1 MSYFNR
7 LLQQVAHAC
16 SAKERRAGAN
26 KGALLNE

>member
-26 KGALLNE
+26 K